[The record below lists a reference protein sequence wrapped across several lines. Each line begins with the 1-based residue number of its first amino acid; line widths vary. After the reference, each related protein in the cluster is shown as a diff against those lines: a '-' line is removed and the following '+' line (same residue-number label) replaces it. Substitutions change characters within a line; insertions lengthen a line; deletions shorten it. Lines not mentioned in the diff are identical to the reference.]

1 MRYVA
6 SFQMQ
11 SNFLEYNCHL
21 PQPLDCDW
29 LEWCELSIFKYAL
42 KKKTQILICKK
53 GNEVY
58 LAFFWFCLFVF
69 WPFSAVNSSVLL
81 DNK

>member
-11 SNFLEYNCHL
+11 SNFLEYKCH
-21 PQPLDCDW
+21 DCDW

-42 KKKTQILICKK
+42 KKETDFDMLKK
-53 GNEVY
+53 KMK
-58 LAFFWFCLFVF
+58 CI
-69 WPFSAVNSSVLL
+69 
-81 DNK
+81 